1 MSCSDENRPA
11 VANVYRSK
19 GDEFK
24 VKKAN
29 ELIENS
35 QAETV
40 ISVPKPVAGETFAKL
55 GDWEESCNMCVCV
68 REREREQTEKGERWG
83 PEGKK
88 EHMST
93 ILVLVVLEL
102 NFVILFSV
110 VSRHD
115 EYQYLDLINRI
126 LEYGSIKDDRTG
138 VGTKSIFGAQMRY
151 VYVQQA
157 SIERL

>member
-29 ELIENS
+29 KLIKNS

-55 GDWEESCNMCVCV
+55 GDWEESCNVCVCVCV
-68 REREREQTEKGERWG
+68 RERERADRERREGGARREK
-83 PEGKK
+83 K
-88 EHMST
+88 ST
-93 ILVLVVLEL
+93 CPP
-102 NFVILFSV
+102 
-110 VSRHD
+110 
-115 EYQYLDLINRI
+115 Y
-126 LEYGSIKDDRTG
+126 
-138 VGTKSIFGAQMRY
+138 
-151 VYVQQA
+151 
-157 SIERL
+157 